1 MIDLLIGRNREQPVV
16 GSRVCVL
23 LQYGSRNIEQRDIDR
38 DFRLVA
44 SGVDPQ
50 PAVVTHNHF
59 GLLQSPHVGIGEA
72 REATEDENIFYPL
85 QPFRGHLFRH
95 ERPQLVDG
103 QMFAVRLL
111 HRDFESAERIGL
123 HPAVVLGCF
132 ENRPKALDHLHMVV
146 VPVLTVY
153 RTQVD
158 VEIVDEFRVDVRQQ
172 NILHFV
178 LRSHELGQPATSQQ
192 ITCVS
197 LVCSLFSDKCLVVF
211 IELVEEHQ
219 QPFGLVAARGKNA
232 FQPHGRNRLAAEEEL
247 VVLVSDYVPVV
258 VERLVD
264 VLVLG
269 TLAECPALL
278 TEPTV
283 GIDIESGGQMHHFAV
298 DRNPCQNRRFAVG
311 LQLPFLCDEKNRKCA
326 FVIHNRMF

>member
-1 MIDLLIGRNREQPVV
+1 
-16 GSRVCVL
+16 
-23 LQYGSRNIEQRDIDR
+23 
-38 DFRLVA
+38 
-44 SGVDPQ
+44 
-50 PAVVTHNHF
+50 
-59 GLLQSPHVGIGEA
+59 
-72 REATEDENIFYPL
+72 
-85 QPFRGHLFRH
+85 
-95 ERPQLVDG
+95 
-103 QMFAVRLL
+103 MFAMRLL

-123 HPAVVLGCF
+123 HPAVVFGCF
-132 ENRPKALDHLHMVV
+132 ENRPKTLDHLHMVV
-146 VPVLTVY
+146 VPVLTIY

-192 ITCVS
+192 ITCVG

-219 QPFGLVAARGKNA
+219 QPFGLVAARGKDA
-232 FQPHGRNRLAAEEEL
+232 FQPHGRNRLAAKEEL
-247 VVLVSDYVPVV
+247 VILVSNHVPVV

-264 VLVLG
+264 VLVFG
-269 TLAECPALL
+269 AFTECPALL

-283 GIDIESGGQMHHFAV
+283 GIDIESGGQMHHLAV
-298 DRNPCQNRRFAVG
+298 DRNPCQNRRFTVS
-311 LQLPFLCDEKNRKCA
+311 LQLTFLCDEKNRKCT

>member
-85 QPFRGHLFRH
+85 QPFRGLVFGN
-95 ERPQLVDG
+95 ERPQLVD
-103 QMFAVRLL
+103 
-111 HRDFESAERIGL
+111 RDFESAERIGL

-178 LRSHELGQPATSQQ
+178 LRSHELGQPETSQQ
-192 ITCVS
+192 KTGVR
-197 LVCSLFSDKCLVVF
+197 LVCSVFSDKCLVGF
-211 IELVEEHQ
+211 I
-219 QPFGLVAARGKNA
+219 
-232 FQPHGRNRLAAEEEL
+232 
-247 VVLVSDYVPVV
+247 
-258 VERLVD
+258 
-264 VLVLG
+264 
-269 TLAECPALL
+269 
-278 TEPTV
+278 
-283 GIDIESGGQMHHFAV
+283 
-298 DRNPCQNRRFAVG
+298 
-311 LQLPFLCDEKNRKCA
+311 
-326 FVIHNRMF
+326 